1 MSDQRISLRLRA
13 GGLLLAAAMASHAM
27 GGSVVFVDDDAPG
40 GGDGTSWNTAYRFL
54 QDVLAGA
61 APGTEIRVAQGLY
74 LPDHNE
80 ANPDGTGDRE
90 ASFELNSGVTVFGGY
105 AGIGAKDP
113 DARDVE
119 LYETILSGDL
129 LGDDIPGFV
138 NFKDNSK
145 NVVTAS
151 LFTDNTALIDGLTIC
166 CGFALNPDEGGG
178 FHNLGGSPVIEN
190 CTFRTNF
197 ADTGGGGFFSTAQ
210 GSPTLHNCMFDDNFA
225 NGWGGG
231 IWIQNGTAE
240 IVGCTFVNNTGHR
253 GGGLAV
259 FGTGDF
265 EIVDVLDSTFMA
277 NTATQGGGGIFAA
290 GADNITISNCQFHE
304 NDAGS
309 NPGGGGGLVT
319 GGPATITDC
328 DFVAN
333 TAFGS
338 GGGLLIGALS
348 GGETTEI
355 TNCSFVGNVAQQQ
368 DGGGVAI
375 HNGGGSGV
383 FRFDACT
390 FVQNEAGD
398 DGGGIQERFA
408 ALEVVRGLFVANSSN
423 GTGGA
428 LELEEGNPVIV
439 SSAFFGN
446 AAGSVGGAVH
456 DDEASPLMI
465 NCLISGNT
473 SQVSGGAL
481 SSFLS
486 NPVIINSSIVAN
498 QASDVG
504 GGIRNFNGNP
514 IIANSILWANQDST
528 GVNETSQ
535 ITDLQGGVSTVYYS
549 CIDGLTGDLG
559 GVGNIG
565 DDPLF
570 VDSDG
575 PDDIPGTED
584 DDLHLLSGSP
594 CIDAA
599 DNTAVPKGI
608 DTDLDGNPRFV
619 DDPDTKDTGF
629 GDPPIV
635 DMGAYEF
642 QVVSPCPADLDGS
655 GDVGV
660 KDLLFLLGTWGPCP
674 KKGDCP
680 ADFDDSGDVGV
691 KDLLFL
697 LGAWGPCP

>member
-1 MSDQRISLRLRA
+1 MSDQGMSLRLRA
-13 GGLLLAAAMASHAM
+13 GGLLLAAAAASYAT
-27 GGSVVFVDDDAPG
+27 GGNVVFVDDDAPP
-40 GGDGTSWNTAYRFL
+40 GGDGTTWDTAYRFL
-54 QDVLAGA
+54 QDILVDAGA
-61 APGTEIRVAQGLY
+61 GTEIRVAQGVY
-74 LPDHNE
+74 LPDRNE
-80 ANPDGTGDRE
+80 ANPDGTGDRKT
-90 ASFELNSGVTVFGGY
+90 SFELNSGVTVLGGY

-113 DARDVE
+113 DARDVV
-119 LYETILSGDL
+119 LYETIFSGDL
-129 LGDDIPGFV
+129 LGDDLPGFV
-138 NFKDNSK
+138 NFGDNSK

-166 CGFALNPDEGGG
+166 CGFALNPSEGGG
-178 FHNLGGSPVIEN
+178 FRNLGGSPVIEN

-197 ADTGGGGFFSTAQ
+197 ADNGGGGFFSSAE
-210 GSPTLHNCMFDDNFA
+210 GSPTLHNCVFDGNVA

-231 IWIQNGTAE
+231 IWIQIGTAE
-240 IVGCTFVNNTGHR
+240 IVDCTFVNNTGDR

-259 FGTGDF
+259 FGTADF

-277 NTATQGGGGIFAA
+277 NTATEGGGGIFAA

-304 NDAGS
+304 NDASS
-309 NPGGGGGLVT
+309 NPGGGGALVT
-319 GGPATITDC
+319 GGPTTITDC

-333 TAFGS
+333 TALGS

-348 GGETTEI
+348 GGETDVI

-398 DGGGIQERFA
+398 DGGGIQEQFA
-408 ALEVVRGLFVANSSN
+408 TLEVIGGFFVANSSN
-423 GTGGA
+423 GAGGA

-446 AAGSVGGAVH
+446 AAVSSGGAVH
-456 DDEASPLMI
+456 DDEASPLLI

-473 SQVSGGAL
+473 SQASGGAL

-486 NPVIINSSIVAN
+486 DPVILDSSIVAN

-514 IIANSILWANQDST
+514 IIANSILWANEDST

-535 ITDLQGGVSTVYYS
+535 ITDLQGGVSTVNHS
-549 CIDGLTGDLG
+549 CIEGLTGGLG

-570 VDSDG
+570 IDVDG

-584 DDLHLLSGSP
+584 DDLHLSPGSP

-599 DNTAVPKGI
+599 DNTAVPNEI
-608 DTDLDGNPRFV
+608 TTDLDGNPRFV
-619 DDPDTKDTGF
+619 DDPDTKDTGN
-629 GDPPIV
+629 GNPPIV

-642 QVVSPCPADLDGS
+642 QVESPCPWDLDGT
-655 GDVGV
+655 GTVGAS
-660 KDLLFLLGTWGPCP
+660 DLLALLASWGPC
-674 KKGDCP
+674 KGCP
-680 ADFDDSGDVGV
+680 ADFDGNGIVGAS
-691 KDLLFL
+691 DLLAL
-697 LGAWGPCP
+697 LANWGPCE